1 MIPIEDIPW
10 IIRLRQEGNTWG
22 YIAEEWDTSPQS
34 VQRALIAAGHD
45 PKNLDMG
52 LPKMSLNAL
61 REGTGPIDGPYVI
74 RGHHHALVLLPLT
87 EYIEMREAI
96 GRMDHAETT

>member
-1 MIPIEDIPW
+1 
-10 IIRLRQEGNTWG
+10 
-22 YIAEEWDTSPQS
+22 
-34 VQRALIAAGHD
+34 
-45 PKNLDMG
+45 MG

-96 GRMDHAETT
+96 GRMDHAETA